1 MARTMSEI
9 RKMRDE
15 EVLAIAACIKKS
27 PVPMKAVEIAE
38 EVGITPRRV
47 WDLMSSYV
55 MTKYPEITNIRNS
68 EGHYNGYIWK
78 DPNAVDETV
87 EETAEEEIKEET
99 KAEDRKN
106 SEGYPDPT
114 ASAAMKSFQSGKIRQ
129 GSIWETNG
137 DTYFLVLSVMPGL
150 ANGLAIAKIDEWYD
164 PEYDL
169 TVYLNNERHYINMR
183 RLTNRPTKTLSR
195 MFGMLDQKRIIKI
208 KVSIGDMLGLNVE
221 TEKIVEKPVEVV
233 KEVVKEVPVEKVIF
247 KTKFDRKK
255 LRKAGIKAYKP
266 VDVEK
271 YQQLVKNAEERYK
284 YMCNKCA
291 VEQAKADA
299 WEKAFTLLT
308 TKGENHVG

>member
-1 MARTMSEI
+1 MATREEAK
-9 RKMRDE
+9 RMRDE
-15 EVLAIAACIKKS
+15 EILAIVALIKNSK
-27 PVPMKAVEIAE
+27 VPLRANEIADE
-38 EVGITPRRV
+38 LGITKKRV
-47 WDLMSSYV
+47 WDLMNKYIQ
-55 MTKYPEITNIRNS
+55 TTYPEIVNKRAN
-68 EGHYNGYIWK
+68 EKGCYLGYIWQ
-78 DPNAVDETV
+78 DPNDVDETV
-87 EETAEEEIKEET
+87 EETAEEEI

-150 ANGLAIAKIDEWYD
+150 ANGLVIAKIDEWYD

-169 TVYLNNERHYINMR
+169 TMYLNNERHYINMR

-195 MFGMLDQKRIIKI
+195 MFGMLDQKRIIKV
-208 KVSIGDMLGLNVE
+208 KVSIGDMLGLSVE

-271 YQQLVKNAEERYK
+271 YTELVRNAKEDALYWKHRCEV
-284 YMCNKCA
+284 A
-291 VEQAKADA
+291 DTKADA
-299 WEKAFTLLT
+299 WKDAFKLMATGKEK
-308 TKGENHVG
+308 